1 MKTRLFPIALLC
13 VITPLSS
20 YALPVTGIDDTAGS
34 VRGHRTGSSS
44 VLATITLLR
53 GFSITPPSADAPA
66 ITLNK
71 PSQPESAKTSK
82 NFTLRRKPPAPPFIP
97 PAGGAG
103 RGEFNGP
110 IGPIGGDGCW
120 DPPVNGGQTPP
131 APVPEPATMLL
142 LGTGLI
148 GVATLRKLF

>member
-1 MKTRLFPIALLC
+1 MKTRLFFVALLC
-13 VITPLSS
+13 VIIPLSS
-20 YALPVTGIDDTAGS
+20 YALPVTSIDDTAGS

-53 GFSITPPSADAPA
+53 GFSITPPSANAPA

-71 PSQPESAKTSK
+71 PPQPESTKTSR
-82 NFTLRRKPPAPPFIP
+82 NSTLRRKPPAPPLIP
-97 PAGGAG
+97 PTGGAAG
-103 RGEFNGP
+103 GEFNGP
-110 IGPIGGDGCW
+110 IGGDGCGES
-120 DPPVNGGQTPP
+120 PVNGGQTPP

-148 GVATLRKLF
+148 GVATMRKFF